1 MSNRARPK
9 TRKSAPRPRA
19 EAAEATRQALLVAG
33 ERLFA
38 ARGLDGPSLDEIC
51 EAAGYT
57 RGAFYVHFEDR
68 DAFLEAVMERI
79 GLPLLDELLGVEG
92 APPSIGEVAARFLGA
107 VDSGRYPLAP
117 RGSVRPHQLLD
128 ACARSPRIRR
138 RYVALIQRAI
148 ERTSGAVRRGQEE
161 GWARAD
167 LPARQAGELLLSLV
181 IGAQT
186 MLELGV
192 PLDLSR
198 AATAT
203 LTLLSAPSASRDGP
217 PARGGRS
224 DDDVSTVG

>member
-1 MSNRARPK
+1 MSSRAPRAR
-9 TRKSAPRPRA
+9 RSSSKSRPTAAGGKKAAASRPRA
-19 EAAEATRQALLVAG
+19 ESAEQTRQALLVAG

-38 ARGLDGPSLDEIC
+38 QRGLDGPSLDDIC
-51 EAAGYT
+51 AAAGYT

-79 GLPLLDELLGVEG
+79 GLPLLDELLGEG
-92 APPSIGEVAARFLGA
+92 DAPPSIGEMAARFLGA
-107 VDSGRYPLAP
+107 VESGRYPLTP

-148 ERTSGAVRRGQEE
+148 ERAAGAVRRGQEE
-161 GWARAD
+161 GWARSD
-167 LPARQAGELLLSLV
+167 LGPAEAAELLLALV

-192 PLDLSR
+192 PLDLAR
-198 AATAT
+198 AATTT
-203 LTLLSAPSASRDGP
+203 LSLLAAEGRRAP
-217 PARGGRS
+217 
-224 DDDVSTVG
+224 